1 MKKTQ
6 VTLGREATTGLAVLY
21 TAFELSNTKWK
32 LAFSNGDKVRHVTVQ
47 ARGLSQLQTEIGKAK
62 KRFRMPEQV
71 RVVSCYEAG
80 RDGFWLHRYLTTKG
94 VENLVVDSAS
104 IEVNRRKRR
113 AKSDRIDAGQ
123 LLRMLMR
130 YHGGEKRLWSVV
142 RVPTVEQEDAR
153 QIHRELEVLNK
164 ERTCHRSRIRAFL
177 IQHGIQ
183 IGNPSRL
190 NLLKTLGSLRTW
202 DDKVLPSD
210 LVARVVREYE
220 RLRMVE
226 DQIKILSRKQEQRV
240 KRADSSSLRKVA
252 ALRRLHGIGP
262 RGSWLLA
269 MEFFAWRKFNNRR
282 QVAAAAG
289 LTPTPYDSGGSRREQ
304 GISKAGNRR
313 TRTMAV
319 EMAWCWLRFQPRS
332 MLSQWF
338 NKRFARGGSRMRR
351 IGIVAM
357 ARRLLIDLWKYLEYG
372 TVPERAILKA
382 PA

>member
-1 MKKTQ
+1 MKTQ
-6 VTLGREATTGLAVLY
+6 ATLKREASTAVPVLY

-32 LAFSNGDKVRHVTVQ
+32 LAFSNGDKLRHVTVT
-47 ARGLSQLQTEIGKAK
+47 ARILSQLQTEIGKAK

-80 RDGFWLHRYLTTKG
+80 RDGFWLHRYLTTRG
-94 VENLVVDSAS
+94 IENLVVDSSS

-190 NLLKTLGSLRTW
+190 NFLKTLGSLRTW
-202 DDKVLPSD
+202 DGKVLPPD
-210 LVARVVREYE
+210 FKARVVREYE
-220 RLRMVE
+220 RLQMVE

-240 KRADSSSLRKVA
+240 KS
-252 ALRRLHGIGP
+252 
-262 RGSWLLA
+262 
-269 MEFFAWRKFNNRR
+269 
-282 QVAAAAG
+282 
-289 LTPTPYDSGGSRREQ
+289 
-304 GISKAGNRR
+304 
-313 TRTMAV
+313 
-319 EMAWCWLRFQPRS
+319 
-332 MLSQWF
+332 
-338 NKRFARGGSRMRR
+338 
-351 IGIVAM
+351 
-357 ARRLLIDLWKYLEYG
+357 
-372 TVPERAILKA
+372 
-382 PA
+382 